1 MTLPPNQ
8 EHNCRSHQHYV
19 HRAPDQPKASTRRS
33 QELLQPLPIEQE
45 QLFVPWLLKS
55 AATYQQLKC
64 ALCTQ
69 GRTSF
74 SHHSPQ

>member
-8 EHNCRSHQHYV
+8 EHNCRSHQHNV
-19 HRAPDQPKASTRRS
+19 HGAPDQPKASTRRS

-55 AATYQQLKC
+55 AAM
-64 ALCTQ
+64 
-69 GRTSF
+69 
-74 SHHSPQ
+74 